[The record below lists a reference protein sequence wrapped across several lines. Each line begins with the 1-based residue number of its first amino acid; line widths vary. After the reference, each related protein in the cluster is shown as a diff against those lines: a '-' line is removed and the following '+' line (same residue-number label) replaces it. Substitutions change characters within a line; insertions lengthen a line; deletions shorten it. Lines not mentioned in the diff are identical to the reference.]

1 MSMSMSTATTTPAV
15 LRLSTDMAM
24 SECAATMPATT
35 AHHHHHHAVAYFG
48 LSCALA
54 VLHRRSGGG
63 GGGCD
68 LGAGPRRCRW
78 SRRRELAL
86 RERVGEL
93 EREVEELRR
102 RRGEDARAN
111 EKVAGIFAAHEQRW
125 FAERKGLR
133 RQVHAVV
140 AAARAREAAHG
151 EAVAELTRQLEE
163 QEQRAAEAAEQE
175 AGRREEAEGK
185 LRAAEEAAERA
196 GKEAQEHAAEL
207 RKHGARGARDRAAGA
222 GGGACPRGAARGRG
236 GGGAR
241 GGPRAPR
248 RGRVDGGGA
257 LRGVRAPA
265 ARRGAQGQDPL
276 RDAAQVQ
283 DRHGG
288 QGDAGARGEDVQGQA
303 EAGGAGGRPVAED
316 VGVPPSPRF
325 QVVGEVRRRGGPPWL
340 LRQADIPRRRRGAVR
355 ARHQDTLRGPRR
367 GRRRRQEMPAHGG
380 AAAAADEGSHHRR
393 MRRPLSQPRRRQAC
407 GGGVPGFAGVVQD
420 GDGEVHEH
428 DPAPA
433 QRGGG
438 GVHGAA
444 PAQGREA
451 GGVPVARGE
460 HGRRG
465 VAAPVQ
471 APGARGAAVGAG
483 AAPRRAGGAARR

>member
-1 MSMSMSTATTTPAV
+1 
-15 LRLSTDMAM
+15 MAM

-196 GKEAQEHAAEL
+196 GGGGDGEQRGEREEREDPLLEVL
-207 RKHGARGARDRAAGA
+207 REGVPRA
-222 GGGACPRGAARGRG
+222 GGGHGWMD
-236 GGGAR
+236 
-241 GGPRAPR
+241 R
-248 RGRVDGGGA
+248 RFV
-257 LRGVRAPA
+257 
-265 ARRGAQGQDPL
+265 
-276 RDAAQVQ
+276 
-283 DRHGG
+283 
-288 QGDAGARGEDVQGQA
+288 
-303 EAGGAGGRPVAED
+303 
-316 VGVPPSPRF
+316 SC
-325 QVVGEVRRRGGPPWL
+325 
-340 LRQADIPRRRRGAVR
+340 
-355 ARHQDTLRGPRR
+355 
-367 GRRRRQEMPAHGG
+367 
-380 AAAAADEGSHHRR
+380 
-393 MRRPLSQPRRRQAC
+393 C
-407 GGGVPGFAGVVQD
+407 GGGKGTKKKMGKICVPAGEY
-420 GDGEVHEH
+420 GNG
-428 DPAPA
+428 
-433 QRGGG
+433 RSCGGG
-438 GVHGAA
+438 LGVD
-444 PAQGREA
+444 
-451 GGVPVARGE
+451 
-460 HGRRG
+460 RRSWL
-465 VAAPVQ
+465 VNSYCS
-471 APGARGAAVGAG
+471 
-483 AAPRRAGGAARR
+483 